1 MKKNIIGLSLVMCL
15 LTVLTILSG
24 CTETIIN
31 GDGTQNGISVTEIR
45 ICDNPS
51 ENFSH
56 VIITLSEVKL
66 FSNETNWISFLTV
79 PKNIDLM
86 YLHHNN
92 LTEQLGL
99 KNISIGN
106 FTKLLVVVD
115 NATGVLSET
124 GEPIFFEISS
134 DVLEIQHIFDF
145 RKGNNTITLDINL
158 DDSILIYSD
167 GNGTQY
173 KFIPVLG
180 ELNVSCA
187 NGTQIRFRNHER
199 IINYANGTQIR
210 LEDENTLQNII
221 ENRKPTIDIAV
232 NGKRGKT
239 FQFKA
244 NQSLNF
250 NASGTVDVDNDPLTF
265 SWDFGDNISETGPIV
280 THSYSKTGT
289 YQVHL
294 SVSDSRHEDELYL
307 SITITKTDSRG
318 SGNNIS

>member
-1 MKKNIIGLSLVMCL
+1 MKKKFIGISLVMCIL
-15 LTVLTILSG
+15 IILSG
-24 CTETIIN
+24 CTQTTIN
-31 GDGTQNGISVTEIR
+31 DDGTQNGISVTEIR

-56 VIITLSEVKL
+56 VTITLSEVKL
-66 FSNETNWISFLTV
+66 FSNETNWVSFLSE
-79 PKNIDLM
+79 PKIIDLM
-86 YLHHNN
+86 YLHRNN

-115 NATGVLSET
+115 NATGILSAT
-124 GEPIFFEISS
+124 GDTIFFETPS
-134 DVLEIQHIFDF
+134 DTLMIQHMFDF

-158 DDSILIYSD
+158 DDSILSYHD
-167 GNGTQY
+167 ENGTQY
-173 KFIPVLG
+173 KLLPVLS

-187 NGTQIRFRNHER
+187 NGTQILFRNHER

-210 LEDENTLQNII
+210 LEDENTLQNMID
-221 ENRKPTIDIAV
+221 NRKPTIDIAV

-244 NQSLNF
+244 NQSLSF
-250 NASGTVDVDNDPLTF
+250 NASGTVDVDNDSLTF

-289 YQVHL
+289 YQVRL
-294 SVSDSRHEDELYL
+294 SVSDSELEDVIYF
-307 SITITKTDSRG
+307 SITIIKTDS
-318 SGNNIS
+318 SGGGNSIS